1 MNISLIALNISG
13 AEAAQAAA
21 DRLKELFSAYGECD
35 FQLCGAMQQVSAALN
50 HAFSKSELIVV
61 GAEPSVFAK
70 TKLAVLRAMRIKT
83 ELNAAVVERFK
94 EAAPELDSQ
103 RIAMHA
109 AVPVGA
115 AVFLSKTGF
124 CSGFATRSGHQ
135 IFLMLPLDT
144 AAAEAM
150 MPDGVIPYLKENGI
164 EEIEIEEPKPP
175 VELPQ
180 LETLRAMGKKVYFAA
195 APVMDRFRELYG
207 SGNEDVFVFDS
218 YAAQRNGESPK
229 SYLADLSRYA
239 IPAGE
244 TNAFGAAI
252 SNVFT
257 GVSQSGEQ
265 RYNVYIALSDGS
277 SSRVI
282 RFLSQPEETPE
293 ELIEA
298 AYGMLLDMIEEKCRD
313 EQDGLAEDG
322 EEDEPIIVEPETKG
336 QKTARKNNAVAAIVF
351 TVLAVLIALAV
362 ILFFHG
368 VGNAKTNRAE
378 AGQLL
383 QSNAEQRAEQE
394 AENDEDIASWFGRAI
409 TEENTEG
416 ESVSAEETE
425 TTVG

>member
-35 FQLCGAMQQVSAALN
+35 FRLCGALQQVSAALN

-61 GAEPSVFAK
+61 GVEPEAYAK
-70 TKLAVLRAMRIKT
+70 TKVSVLRAMRIKT
-83 ELNAAVVERFK
+83 ELNAAVVERLK
-94 EAAPELDSQ
+94 DRPNLDSQ

-109 AVPVGA
+109 AAPVDA

-150 MPDGVIPYLKENGI
+150 MQSGVIPYLKENGI
-164 EEIEIEEPKPP
+164 EEIIIEEPKPP

-180 LETLRAMGKKVYFAA
+180 LETLRAMGKKVYFAD

-257 GVSQSGEQ
+257 GVSQTGEQ

-368 VGNAKTNRAE
+368 VGKAKTNSAE
-378 AGQLL
+378 ARQLL

-394 AENDEDIASWFGRAI
+394 AANDEDIASWFGRAI
-409 TEENTEG
+409 TEESTEG
-416 ESVSAEETE
+416 ESVLAEETE

>member
-35 FQLCGAMQQVSAALN
+35 FRLCGALQQVSAALN
-50 HAFSKSELIVV
+50 PAFSKSELIVV

-83 ELNAAVVERFK
+83 ELNAAVVDRFK
-94 EAAPELDSQ
+94 
-103 RIAMHA
+103 
-109 AVPVGA
+109 
-115 AVFLSKTGF
+115 

-144 AAAEAM
+144 AAAETM

-164 EEIEIEEPKPP
+164 EDIEPEEPKPP

-207 SGNEDVFVFDS
+207 SGNEDLFVFDS

-322 EEDEPIIVEPETKG
+322 EEDEPIIVEPETNG
-336 QKTARKNNAVAAIVF
+336 QKTARKTNAVAAIVF